1 MKWAFAANHEKIGN
15 NFYFILIHK
24 KKYIYIFYSV
34 KVNSQIPRPQP

>member
-24 KKYIYIFYSV
+24 KNIDFI
-34 KVNSQIPRPQP
+34 Q